1 MPFPD
6 INDTRGGGRR
16 FSYEPSKRSL
26 SDDEIIAKFKDLIES
41 PNDLHKPSARN
52 ILSSN
57 NLLRMREIL
66 QKRGFPIEHSEAE
79 TVTRKPKTFDDWKLV
94 FKEIGLPIPPDMN
107 QLNYMLKN
115 YPDRFK
121 GIRIEGEETTNKTG
135 EKSFIPTLSK
145 VILPAKEYASDMENK
160 KLSPIQELSG
170 ISDRHGLAPLHAQSN
185 APERARSVNPG
196 RQRPHSPGNI
206 AGDIATLGRANISRY
221 PIEPEQFAPL
231 KTERDVEWDNM
242 IQAEAI
248 NRQAEEQNKKR
259 AEDRSKISMPTASDP
274 DYIQFRRMNPAL
286 AAFQTN
292 AFTTLQH
299 ALEKSKPH
307 VPAKPG
313 LVEPV
318 ELERQANFLMHELHP
333 DTPENVDQ
341 YQALT
346 NILGR
351 HAQSDAVAEAA
362 EPYLNELS
370 KNPALRHKELMGDVE
385 RDFNR
390 NILDE
395 STREFN
401 EKILPGIRD
410 KYQTP
415 GLRMHGHQGKNA
427 EEAARRHGEGVA
439 SALAKA
445 GIGMRGTTL
454 NAANAHAGNLAH
466 AAGINQKAAAEDRT
480 HNTEATKMLAEAQN
494 KRTMNK
500 AAWMTDAR
508 NVGQAQRLQ
517 LQKERDIANAQQK
530 DIENHGLNN
539 AMIAAKLAQ
548 GLPADQAISGVE
560 KLQTPMPETT
570 KGNTWSAL
578 GDMAMSAAG
587 KRMPQ
592 NAKRGGRIHKA
603 IGGQVNPMQ
612 DVIQNAVIDKI
623 DPVTELRR
631 MLQHTQG
638 VQGLQARQQLKIGG
652 MVDPIKA
659 GAEDAHMYAGH
670 NAMKDK
676 LHRLRNP
683 EKKPFMTDLLE
694 SMASGAQDAPGW
706 LGRSMKAFNHG
717 SGLRNKEHE
726 ANRDNLSEADELEY
740 KLQQKLEEKAMKE
753 REAAQKDRD
762 LARQDQLAAS
772 TIEHQRMMNQKLGH
786 EIGGGFAPEHED
798 DRPTGK
804 QTATEATNVKVAKE
818 RAENV
823 AEMLENAR
831 KIKAL
836 INGTPGDEKAGI
848 KEVPGLKTGYW
859 KNTAHGWFGP
869 ALSGDDPDRYREL
882 ENLFDEHLVLT
893 NRDKELSGKTGSRQT
908 NMGLQL
914 QKDAKFSKELDRETI
929 LKKLD
934 HIEKTAPRVL
944 EGLVKTIQSHKGS
957 KNAQKYPLQFIPSVS
972 EPVAPGGKN
981 SNKSFATLT
990 PQEVSKLS
998 SYELQQYRA
1007 NIASMMKG

>member
-1 MPFPD
+1 MPFPN
-6 INDTRGGGRR
+6 INDYRGSSRR

-26 SDDEIIAKFKDLIES
+26 SDDEIIDKFKELIES
-41 PNDLHKPSARN
+41 PNKLNKPYARG
-52 ILSSN
+52 ILN
-57 NLLRMREIL
+57 NNDTTRMRQIL
-66 QKRGFPIEHSEAE
+66 QGRGFPLEHSEREA
-79 TVTRKPKTFDDWKLV
+79 VTRKPKTFDDWKLV
-94 FKEIGLPIPPDMN
+94 FKEMALPVPVDMN
-107 QLNYMLKN
+107 HVKSMLKRFPEN
-115 YPDRFK
+115 FK
-121 GIRIEGEETTNKTG
+121 GIRIEGEETANKKG
-135 EKSFIPTLSK
+135 EKSFIPALSK
-145 VILPAKEYASDMENK
+145 VIIPAKEAISDMENK
-160 KLSPIQELSG
+160 KLSPMQELSG
-170 ISDRHGLAPLHAQSN
+170 ISDRHGLAPLHATSN
-185 APERARSVNPG
+185 APERARSANPG
-196 RQRPHSPGNI
+196 RQRPSSPGNI

-221 PIEPEQFAPL
+221 PIDPEQFAPL
-231 KTERDVEWDNM
+231 KTEREVEWDNM

-248 NRQAEEQNKKR
+248 NRQAEAQNKKR
-259 AEDRSKISMPTASDP
+259 AEDKSNIPMPKASDP
-274 DYIQFRRMNPAL
+274 DYVQFKRMNPAL

-299 ALEKSKPH
+299 ALERSKPH

-341 YQALT
+341 YHALT

-351 HAQSDAVAEAA
+351 HAQSNAVAESA

-427 EEAARRHGEGVA
+427 EEAARRHGEGVT

-508 NVGQAQRLQ
+508 NVGQSQRLQ

-548 GLPADQAISGVE
+548 GLPADQSISGVE
-560 KLQTPMPETT
+560 RLQTPMPETT
-570 KGNTWSAL
+570 KGNLESNIGQTL
-578 GDMAMSAAG
+578 GGMGGSMFNRKMNSG
-587 KRMPQ
+587 HK
-592 NAKRGGRIHKA
+592 KGGRIQKA
-603 IGGQVNPMQ
+603 VGGQVNPMQ

-638 VQGLQARQQLKIGG
+638 IQGLQARQQLKIGG

-659 GAEDAHMYAGH
+659 GSEDARIYAGH
-670 NAMKDK
+670 DAMKNK

-683 EKKPFMTDLLE
+683 DLGRE
-694 SMASGAQDAPGW
+694 RSMADDFFEGANIDKEAMGGKSGVADV
-706 LGRSMKAFNHG
+706 
-717 SGLRNKEHE
+717 LRAIHRGYSSSQKHYDERHN
-726 ANRDNLSEADELEY
+726 ARQGNLNEADELEY
-740 KLQQKLEEKAMKE
+740 QLQQKLEEKAMKE
-753 REAAQKDRD
+753 RDMLRLEKIANAQAAHHHAK
-762 LARQDQLAAS
+762 A
-772 TIEHQRMMNQKLGH
+772 
-786 EIGGGFAPEHED
+786 GGGAGGVGGVGGVKTTAALLKAKKDLNMQFNALLKYKRANEHVKKLAGTVDSGPMQDILPFNAQSYISPMLGLKGNTEERIKLKNAGNEVMNTYQALEKSGAGRSVLHLQQKKENKPGLTQFPAFNVSSPDEVIKGTDMELEDTIDLMKAYGFPED
-798 DRPTGK
+798 
-804 QTATEATNVKVAKE
+804 VI
-818 RAENV
+818 
-823 AEMLENAR
+823 AR
-831 KIKAL
+831 KIQQMVDPSVPL
-836 INGTPGDEKAGI
+836 DEDEEDTPGTEGGVAPPSDAESIASRREMLLAEKA
-848 KEVPGLKTGYW
+848 KR
-859 KNTAHGWFGP
+859 
-869 ALSGDDPDRYREL
+869 ALQ
-882 ENLFDEHLVLT
+882 
-893 NRDKELSGKTGSRQT
+893 GK
-908 NMGLQL
+908 
-914 QKDAKFSKELDRETI
+914 
-929 LKKLD
+929 
-934 HIEKTAPRVL
+934 
-944 EGLVKTIQSHKGS
+944 
-957 KNAQKYPLQFIPSVS
+957 
-972 EPVAPGGKN
+972 VA
-981 SNKSFATLT
+981 
-990 PQEVSKLS
+990 
-998 SYELQQYRA
+998 
-1007 NIASMMKG
+1007 